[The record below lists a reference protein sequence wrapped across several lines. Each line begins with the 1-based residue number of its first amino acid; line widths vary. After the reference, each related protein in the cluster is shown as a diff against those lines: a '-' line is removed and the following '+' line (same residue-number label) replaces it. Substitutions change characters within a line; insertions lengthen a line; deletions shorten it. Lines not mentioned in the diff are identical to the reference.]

1 MLVALKPTQETI
13 DIVAAL
19 KGRWHGSYAMC
30 ISLSWHCCHLSG
42 SRRSLGCRAIP
53 TAPSCSARLRVSTST
68 MECRRRSCARSRT
81 WLLPGHLRRRQ
92 HADCLSD

>member
-30 ISLSWHCCHLSG
+30 ICPVS
-42 SRRSLGCRAIP
+42 
-53 TAPSCSARLRVSTST
+53 PSQDSKHKGRLTF
-68 MECRRRSCARSRT
+68 CRRAQMEKPTRHMRMTHR
-81 WLLPGHLRRRQ
+81 
-92 HADCLSD
+92 